1 VSNLSKRIISAILAF
16 SISMIVIWVGLPL
29 MAPAYLFVSIFALR
43 EFSTMMNIRNIPIR
57 RRSLIVATILT
68 LPASLPVT
76 YPGMQPLIA
85 GVSWRE
91 ALVGLFIFYLISLE
105 VIKPNQNSL
114 YTVVFSFF
122 AYMYIPWLLGYTIT
136 LRYTPDGVL
145 GVYYLLLPL
154 LAIIASDIGAYSFGR
169 IFGKH
174 SLAPRISPNKT
185 LEGAFGGLGFAILV
199 VALTMWGLEH
209 FLHLSLDIYDTILF
223 SILVA
228 SASQLGD
235 LFESLIKRWA
245 GVKDSGDVMPGH
257 GGVLDRIDSL
267 LFAVPVTYYF
277 MALIILR

>member
-1 VSNLSKRIISAILAF
+1 MSNLSKRIISAFLAF
-16 SISMIVIWVGLPL
+16 TSSLVIIWVGLPL
-29 MAPAYLFVSIFALR
+29 MAPAYLFVSIVALR
-43 EFSTMMNIRNIPIR
+43 EFSAMMNVRKIPIR
-57 RRSLIVATILT
+57 RRSLIVATVLT
-68 LPASLPVT
+68 LPASLPVS

-145 GVYYLLLPL
+145 GFYYLLLPL
-154 LAIIASDIGAYSFGR
+154 LAIIASDVGAYSFGR
-169 IFGKH
+169 IFGKRA
-174 SLAPRISPNKT
+174 LAPRISPNKT
-185 LEGAFGGLGFAILV
+185 LEGAFGGLGFAIFV

-209 FLHLSLDIYDTILF
+209 FLHLSIDIYDTILF

>member
-1 VSNLSKRIISAILAF
+1 MSNLSKRIISAILAF
-16 SISMIVIWVGLPL
+16 STSMLIIWVGLPL
-29 MAPAYLFVSIFALR
+29 MAPAYLFLSIFALR
-43 EFSTMMNIRNIPIR
+43 EFSAMMNMRKIPIR
-57 RRSLIVATILT
+57 RRSLIVATVLT

-122 AYMYIPWLLGYTIT
+122 AYMYIPWLLGYIIT

-185 LEGAFGGLGFAILV
+185 LEGAFGGLGFAILT

-209 FLHLSLDIYDTILF
+209 FLNLSLDIYDTILF

>member
-1 VSNLSKRIISAILAF
+1 MSNLSKRIISAILAF
-16 SISMIVIWVGLPL
+16 SIGMLVIWVGLPL

-57 RRSLIVATILT
+57 RRSLVVATILT

-169 IFGKH
+169 IFGKR

-199 VALTMWGLEH
+199 VALTMWGLEYY
-209 FLHLSLDIYDTILF
+209 LHLSLDIYDTILF

>member
-1 VSNLSKRIISAILAF
+1 MSNLSKRIISAILAF